1 MAGEIKTT
9 IGWLEMVNYTA
20 NPTDGDSNLR
30 GLAFVAG
37 SLKYWNGTTFVAV
50 GGSGGASTWDELYD
64 NDKTLTIDDT
74 TLTFQVTK
82 AGINGL
88 TLAGNA
94 TASGA
99 ILAFSNSGSGNDV
112 TGTSS
117 TWSVTKAGAAT
128 FASVIAESITAA
140 ANLAIDATGT
150 GTITI
155 GGTSTGAVT
164 IGPALT
170 ATASVTITGGA
181 DSNVFTI
188 TAGDMLMS
196 NGKIA
201 VTNDDTDA
209 ILTATANSVT
219 TGNVILVTANGVT
232 SGTIL
237 NLVTTSAGFSGGSFI
252 ACNDGGVRMS
262 VGVDGATKI
271 ATAVNS
277 TKALEITGIQT
288 SENLVTLTSSGVT
301 ADDKAIILINS
312 SGNSASGSNQIRIAP
327 SGTPVDGSIGI
338 EFVGSGKL
346 MQAMY
351 IDGDSVDNS
360 VVVING
366 GGALA
371 SGKSV
376 LQVTADGEPAAGA
389 IFTQFDF
396 SGATMTNNPIG
407 VQIKTAGSTGASL
420 DIVSTAAT
428 ATGVVTITNNSL
440 TTGTGLLV
448 TSSGTMTTT
457 GELVSLVGNSATTCT
472 GLLRISGTGLTDG
485 FAIQVTGGGANATAS
500 GGVVDIV
507 AGAAIAGSALRV
519 TTTGVYTGT
528 TGVVDINASSATTGT
543 IVDINAAGLTSGSAL
558 QISAT
563 EATLTTGLYIQC
575 YDGAANDFTVAKYG
589 ATTIAGNAATNVFT
603 INAGNEVIT
612 AGNLIL
618 TAGTIIETAQAI
630 SNANTAISVTHGVTK
645 IANDGAST
653 HAMADG
659 VEGQRKTIVCTVYAG
674 DAVITPSNLANG
686 TTITLNAVNDAC
698 DMIFLGTEWFVVNLY
713 GTAAVA

>member
-1 MAGEIKTT
+1 MAGEIKST
-9 IGWLEMVNYTA
+9 IGWLEMVNYTT

-262 VGVDGATKI
+262 V
-271 ATAVNS
+271 
-277 TKALEITGIQT
+277 
-288 SENLVTLTSSGVT
+288 
-301 ADDKAIILINS
+301 
-312 SGNSASGSNQIRIAP
+312 
-327 SGTPVDGSIGI
+327 
-338 EFVGSGKL
+338 
-346 MQAMY
+346 
-351 IDGDSVDNS
+351 
-360 VVVING
+360 
-366 GGALA
+366 
-371 SGKSV
+371 
-376 LQVTADGEPAAGA
+376 
-389 IFTQFDF
+389 
-396 SGATMTNNPIG
+396 
-407 VQIKTAGSTGASL
+407 
-420 DIVSTAAT
+420 
-428 ATGVVTITNNSL
+428 
-440 TTGTGLLV
+440 
-448 TSSGTMTTT
+448 
-457 GELVSLVGNSATTCT
+457 
-472 GLLRISGTGLTDG
+472 
-485 FAIQVTGGGANATAS
+485 
-500 GGVVDIV
+500 
-507 AGAAIAGSALRV
+507 
-519 TTTGVYTGT
+519 
-528 TGVVDINASSATTGT
+528 
-543 IVDINAAGLTSGSAL
+543 
-558 QISAT
+558 
-563 EATLTTGLYIQC
+563 
-575 YDGAANDFTVAKYG
+575 
-589 ATTIAGNAATNVFT
+589 
-603 INAGNEVIT
+603 
-612 AGNLIL
+612 
-618 TAGTIIETAQAI
+618 
-630 SNANTAISVTHGVTK
+630 
-645 IANDGAST
+645 
-653 HAMADG
+653 
-659 VEGQRKTIVCTVYAG
+659 
-674 DAVITPSNLANG
+674 
-686 TTITLNAVNDAC
+686 
-698 DMIFLGTEWFVVNLY
+698 
-713 GTAAVA
+713 